1 MGGAGEISK
10 SEEFAASFE
19 QDSIGFARSSRLVAC
34 FLIPM
39 PSTRSI
45 EVLATAADL
54 FHAAAEEFV
63 RLARTAIGAQGRF
76 TVALSGGSTPK
87 ALYSLLASNYADFV
101 WNRVFLFFGDERHVP
116 PTDTDSNYR
125 MVEESLLA
133 KIAIPAENVFR
144 VAAENPDAAAA
155 AADYEAQLRRFF
167 EIKSGEFPRFD
178 LILLGMGPDGHTAS
192 LFPDSAALDEQSRL
206 VVANWVAKF
215 NTHRITF
222 TFPVL
227 NRAAE
232 VMFMVS
238 GGDKGD
244 MLHQV
249 LEGKNTPPLPS
260 QRVQPSDGR
269 LLWMLD
275 EAAAAKLTR

>member
-1 MGGAGEISK
+1 
-10 SEEFAASFE
+10 
-19 QDSIGFARSSRLVAC
+19 
-34 FLIPM
+34 M

-45 EVLATAADL
+45 EVLASAPDL

-63 RLARTAIGAQGRF
+63 RAARTAIGAQGRF
-76 TVALSGGSTPK
+76 AVALSGGSTPK
-87 ALYSLLASNYADFV
+87 ALYSLLATNYADFV

-116 PTDTDSNYR
+116 PTDADSNYR
-125 MVEESLLA
+125 MVNESLLT
-133 KIAIPAENVFR
+133 KIQIPTENVFR
-144 VAAENPDAAAA
+144 VPAENPDAAAA
-155 AADYEAQLRRFF
+155 ASEYEAQLRRFF
-167 EIKSGEFPRFD
+167 ELRSGDRPGEFPRFD
-178 LILLGMGPDGHTAS
+178 LILLGLGPDGHTAS
-192 LFPDSAALDEQSRL
+192 LFPDSPALDEQSRL

-215 NTHRITF
+215 NAHRITF

-232 VMFMVS
+232 IIFLASGADKADMVR
-238 GGDKGD
+238 
-244 MLHQV
+244 QV

-260 QRVQPSDGR
+260 QRVQPSDGK

>member
-1 MGGAGEISK
+1 MS
-10 SEEFAASFE
+10 
-19 QDSIGFARSSRLVAC
+19 
-34 FLIPM
+34 
-39 PSTRSI
+39 STRTL

-63 RLARTAIGAQGRF
+63 RAARTAIGAQGRF
-76 TVALSGGSTPK
+76 TAALSGGSTPK
-87 ALYSLLASNYADFV
+87 ALYSLLGTNYATFA

-116 PTDTDSNYR
+116 PTDTESNYR
-125 MVEESLLA
+125 MVNESLLT
-133 KIAIPAENVFR
+133 KIAIPAENVFH
-144 VAAENPDAAAA
+144 VPTENPDASVDASE
-155 AADYEAQLRRFF
+155 YETQIRRFF
-167 EIKSGEFPRFD
+167 ELKPGEFPRFD

-215 NTHRITF
+215 NTYRITF

-232 VMFMVS
+232 VMFLATGS
-238 GGDKGD
+238 DKAET
-244 MLHQV
+244 LRQV
-249 LEGKNTPPLPS
+249 LEGKSTPPLPS
-260 QRVQPSDGR
+260 QRVQPTDGK

-275 EAAAAKLTR
+275 EAAAAKLPR

>member
-1 MGGAGEISK
+1 
-10 SEEFAASFE
+10 
-19 QDSIGFARSSRLVAC
+19 
-34 FLIPM
+34 M

-45 EVLATAADL
+45 EVFATAADL

-63 RLARTAIGAQGRF
+63 RAGRAAIGAQGRF
-76 TVALSGGSTPK
+76 TVALAGGSTPK
-87 ALYSLLASNYADFV
+87 ALYSLLAANYADFA
-101 WNRVFLFFGDERHVP
+101 WSRVFLFFGDERHVLP
-116 PTDTDSNYR
+116 SDSESNYR
-125 MVEESLLA
+125 MVKESLLA

-144 VAAENPDAAAA
+144 VPAENPDASAAA
-155 AADYEAQLRRFF
+155 AEYEVEVRRFF
-167 EIKSGEFPRFD
+167 GLWSDQPKEFPRFD

-192 LFPDSAALDEQSRL
+192 LFPDSSALDEQSRL

-232 VMFMVS
+232 IIFLAS
-238 GGDKGD
+238 GPDKAD

-260 QRVQPSDGR
+260 QRVQPSDGK

>member
-1 MGGAGEISK
+1 
-10 SEEFAASFE
+10 
-19 QDSIGFARSSRLVAC
+19 
-34 FLIPM
+34 M

-45 EVLATAADL
+45 EVFATAADL

-63 RLARTAIGAQGRF
+63 RAGRAAIGAQGRF
-76 TVALSGGSTPK
+76 TVALAGGSTPK
-87 ALYSLLASNYADFV
+87 ALYSLLAANYADFA
-101 WNRVFLFFGDERHVP
+101 WSRVFLFFGDERHVLP
-116 PTDTDSNYR
+116 SDSESNYR
-125 MVEESLLA
+125 MVKESLLA

-144 VAAENPDAAAA
+144 VPAENSDASAAAA
-155 AADYEAQLRRFF
+155 EYEVEVRRFF
-167 EIKSGEFPRFD
+167 GLWSDQPKEFPRFD

-192 LFPDSAALDEQSRL
+192 LFPDSSALDEQSRL

-232 VMFMVS
+232 IIFLAS
-238 GGDKGD
+238 GPDKAD

-260 QRVQPSDGR
+260 QRVQPSDGK

>member
-1 MGGAGEISK
+1 
-10 SEEFAASFE
+10 
-19 QDSIGFARSSRLVAC
+19 
-34 FLIPM
+34 M

-45 EVLATAADL
+45 EVFATAADL

-63 RLARTAIGAQGRF
+63 RAGRAAIGAQGRF
-76 TVALSGGSTPK
+76 TVALAGGSTPK
-87 ALYSLLASNYADFV
+87 ALYSLLAANYADFA
-101 WNRVFLFFGDERHVP
+101 WSRVFLFFGDERHVP
-116 PTDTDSNYR
+116 PSDSESNYR
-125 MVEESLLA
+125 MVKESLLA

-144 VAAENPDAAAA
+144 VPAENPDASAAA
-155 AADYEAQLRRFF
+155 AEYEVEVRRFF
-167 EIKSGEFPRFD
+167 GLWSDQPKEFPRFD

-192 LFPDSAALDEQSRL
+192 LFPDSPALDEQSRL

-227 NRAAE
+227 NHAGEIIFLA
-232 VMFMVS
+232 S
-238 GGDKGD
+238 GPDKAD

-260 QRVQPSDGR
+260 QRVQPSDGK

>member
-1 MGGAGEISK
+1 MIQGLCGDAAPPRPAGQSP
-10 SEEFAASFE
+10 ATT
-19 QDSIGFARSSRLVAC
+19 RL
-34 FLIPM
+34 FLRDHM
-39 PSTRSI
+39 PSTRNI

-63 RLARTAIGAQGRF
+63 RAARAAIGAQGRF

-116 PTDTDSNYR
+116 PTDPESNYR
-125 MVEESLLA
+125 MVEESLLT

-155 AADYEAQLRRFF
+155 ASDYENQLRRFF
-167 EIKSGEFPRFD
+167 KINSGEFPRFD

-232 VMFMVS
+232 VMFLAS
-238 GGDKGD
+238 GADKAE

-249 LEGKNTPPLPS
+249 LEGKNIPPLPS
-260 QRVQPSDGR
+260 QRVQPSDGK

-275 EAAAAKLTR
+275 EAAAAKLSR